1 MVMTSPW
8 AVTSPSL
15 AAGLPLVGIVGSP
28 AVLVSSREAASVVW
42 LSLRVV
48 GFDIVCNGR
57 TFDLAEG
64 VVAKF

>member
-1 MVMTSPW
+1 MTSLR